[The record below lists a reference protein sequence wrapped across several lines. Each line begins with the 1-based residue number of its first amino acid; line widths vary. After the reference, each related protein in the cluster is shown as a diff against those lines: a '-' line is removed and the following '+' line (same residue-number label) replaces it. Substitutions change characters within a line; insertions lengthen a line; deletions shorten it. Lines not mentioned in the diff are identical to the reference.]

1 VLRCSVILLP
11 LCLCGSWC
19 SNSILGSRQAVYVV
33 ECNARENEAG
43 RHTNTMNHT
52 ASKECKEQAS
62 DDLGKQLRLKVSSK
76 VHVLKVIDGGESE
89 DKEL

>member
-1 VLRCSVILLP
+1 
-11 LCLCGSWC
+11 
-19 SNSILGSRQAVYVV
+19 
-33 ECNARENEAG
+33 
-43 RHTNTMNHT
+43 MNHT